1 MSGTDRRLV
10 ALGDSFSCGEGVGTT
25 IDPASTWVALLARG
39 LGYEL
44 EVLATPGASVAEV
57 AADQVGRARSQHG
70 EIATLLV
77 GLNDI
82 VRAGFDAER
91 IRQDLARLVAEL
103 AATHRTVLVGRWH
116 DPTGLR
122 PVPVPVP
129 ARLRE
134 RMVSRMQQ
142 VNAAIAAAAALH
154 AALVF
159 DLAAIPGLRRREAWA
174 VDRVHPSRYGH
185 CAIAAAAAAVLADAG
200 YAVPLEPEQ
209 VPGQVRRIDECRWL
223 VAHGGP
229 WLVKRLRRVALPVA
243 ALAVRGGDGAALA
256 QLEPADGG
264 VVAGA
269 QQLGGER
276 AVARAGRQPRE

>member
-1 MSGTDRRLV
+1 MTRAAGRLV

-25 IDPASTWVALLARG
+25 IDRASTWVALLARG

-44 EVLATPGASVAEV
+44 DVLAMPGASVAEV
-57 AADQVGRARSQHG
+57 SRQLDGVRPQRG

-82 VRAGFDAER
+82 VRAGFDLEQ

-103 AATHRTVLVGRWH
+103 AATHDTVLVGRWH
-116 DPTGLR
+116 DPTELR

-129 ARLRE
+129 ARLRD
-134 RMVSRMQQ
+134 RMAARMHQ
-142 VNAAIAAAAALH
+142 VNDTITAAAALH
-154 AALVF
+154 GALLF
-159 DLAAIPGLRRREAWA
+159 DLDAIPQLRRREAWA
-174 VDRVHPSRYGH
+174 VDRVHPSCYGH
-185 CAIAAAAAAVLADAG
+185 QAIAAAAASALAEVG
-200 YAVPLEPEQ
+200 YVIPVGPEL
-209 VPGQVRRIDECRWL
+209 PPSPVRRIDECRWL

-243 ALAVRGGDGAALA
+243 TLAVRGGDGAALA

-264 VVAGA
+264 LMAGA
-269 QQLGGER
+269 HQLGGQR
-276 AVARAGRQPRE
+276 AVARAGGQPGQ